1 MVMSCL
7 KKLINSHTIISD
19 VFFEKNQKIDYLVN
33 LKNKL
38 LKPKPMKTLIK
49 VNIYDNKKGI
59 KLFIKKW
66 NDNNRFFLHQ
76 FNQQSSCT

>member
-76 FNQQSSCT
+76 FNQQSSYT